1 MNKVEVNKK
10 QELRKQI
17 LQRRTKLNS
26 SYQKIANEKIIQNI
40 IDSYEYQKSST
51 IFTFIGKKGEID
63 TRKLIIDAV
72 KRGKV
77 VGVPRVYP
85 GNVMKVHRFKSFEE
99 LTMSKLHILEPAAT
113 NPLIEISSID
123 LTILPCVT
131 CNLKGDRL
139 GYGGGYYDRF
149 LSTAGEHSL
158 SYLPCLAQL
167 QVDKIPLAE
176 NDVQADVV
184 VTENG
189 LFKDGKIFS

>member
-1 MNKVEVNKK
+1 MEVNKK
-10 QELRKQI
+10 KELRKQVI
-17 LQRRTKLNS
+17 QRRTKLNP

-40 IDSYEYQKSST
+40 IDSYEYQKSSI

-72 KRGKV
+72 ERGKV

-99 LTMSKLHILEPAAT
+99 LIMSKLHILEPAAT
-113 NPLIEISSID
+113 SPSIEISSID

-131 CNLKGDRL
+131 CNIKGDRL

-149 LSTAGEHSL
+149 LSTAGNRSL
-158 SYLPCLAQL
+158 SYLPCFSQL
-167 QVDKIPLAE
+167 QVDQIPLEE
-176 NDVQADVV
+176 NDMQADVV